1 MTQIDEERLKK
12 ILEEYKKENPEIK
25 PKDYGLVKNV
35 KEDNFNWWD
44 ITKDMAMSVPEAG
57 VNFVEFTGD
66 FLERNIPIDFM
77 KGPAPLK
84 FDGWGDGVIK
94 TNDFIPRIL
103 RGEEYAEEKKK
114 YSVDERQL
122 PHFHKA
128 ETWQGDMTERVFRF
142 IFGLIGPTKGLKA
155 AGVTGKINTVKG
167 ASVLALRGTTSG
179 AIADATVWDPNEGRM
194 SDWLIEFD
202 SPLLNNRV
210 TQYLASDDD
219 DTANEAAL
227 KNVLEGMI
235 PGIAAELII
244 GIRAVK
250 AAKQAKTA
258 EAKQAIYKEADSA
271 IKDKQKI
278 RKLNTQR
285 AELLE
290 KTKQLANETDKV
302 KIDQLTKRITSLA
315 KKIHKIEF
323 KTNKA
328 IKIKDVDKKLKVTK
342 KTAKKDVESFFGSI
356 LNVKAFRSGVHVLR
370 TIDQLSEHWDD
381 SLKTYLNS
389 DVLTNEAAKDLANIL
404 AIKPEELL
412 KALPKI
418 SAEADQGVIRM
429 LATKKILNDL
439 VIQFR
444 DQSAIYVKSFGKD
457 RKAWSKDALDD
468 VARYSQIIRETV
480 TGLKK
485 QIRGAARTTQAGNIK
500 GLTGTGKLIDV
511 QKAADTILNFKG
523 DAVTIANK
531 IANLKDV
538 DEILEKVAK
547 TKTQKAIEVTNS
559 VYINSLL
566 SGIWT
571 HAVNMTSGLY
581 EIAYVPLEII
591 GGGALRGDLKTVRLG
606 FAQYRGMIMNFRQT
620 LKMTALAFRQGDAVL
635 DPLMRTQD
643 NLEIRGG
650 RAVRP
655 ISADNLGFNG
665 KIGTVVDWFGHF
677 LELPSRL
684 LLTGDEVLKQINFNG
699 RLYANAVENTL
710 ERGYKLNSK
719 AAKENI
725 EQIMNNALKENG
737 TANIDLPI
745 VADALESA
753 RKGTFTNALKDGSY
767 RNWGSA
773 IEAFFNRVPELRF
786 IAPFIRTPTNLWR
799 HFGNRIPGLG
809 AFTKQNRTLWNS
821 GDPRARAEVIGRQMF
836 GMAAT
841 MYAVDLA
848 YTYVEL
854 PDGTK
859 LPKLTGRGPADK
871 ATQNLWRKTGWQPYS
886 ILVDEGNGKFVY
898 KAYNRLDPRFFVKGI
913 IADLVENSRNINKED
928 KYNLF
933 AAAVLSTMRGVTD
946 KSYTR
951 GIAEAFEL
959 MGDLTPANLEKF
971 AGNVL
976 GNFIPYASMRAQGI
990 PFILPKDKNVYETRD
1005 WVDKIVSKTPFA
1017 EKFLEKKRD
1026 VFGEHIERNTTG
1038 FWTDSDGILSW
1049 FTGPTGIGQKSEL
1062 DLNRD
1067 IMELASLKIGLTAP
1081 EPVKFKIVDLRD
1093 FKNKRYE
1100 KDGKQSAY
1108 DYWQEQI
1115 GKVKWNGKTIKEYY
1129 AAEFKKSSWRMRQS
1143 GDLNFDGGKEM
1154 MAKKIYEVFKKK
1166 AYAQMIKEYPEVKE
1180 AIKAAQKTKG
1190 GLLKSDQS
1198 GTRLDK
1204 TQNNLEK
1211 VLMY

>member
-12 ILEEYKKENPEIK
+12 ILEKYKKENPEIQ
-25 PKDYGLVKNV
+25 PKDYGLIKNV
-35 KEDNFNWWD
+35 KKDNFNWWD

-57 VNFVEFTGD
+57 YNFVEFTGD
-66 FLERNIPIDFM
+66 FLERNMPL
-77 KGPAPLK
+77 GAAPLK

-103 RGEEYAEEKKK
+103 RGEEYEEAKRNFN
-114 YSVDERQL
+114 VDDRQM

-142 IFGLIGPTKGLKA
+142 IFGMIGPTKGLKA

-202 SPLLNNRV
+202 SALLNNRV

-235 PGIAAELII
+235 PGIAAELLI

-250 AAKQAKTA
+250 AAKRVKDPKAK
-258 EAKQAIYKEADSA
+258 ESIYKEADGA

-328 IKIKDVDKKLKVTK
+328 IKIKDVDKKLKITK
-342 KTAKKDVESFFGSI
+342 KTAKKDVETFFGSI
-356 LNVKAFRSGVHVLR
+356 LNVKAFKSGRHVLA
-370 TIDQLSEHWDD
+370 TINQLSEHWDD

-404 AIKPEELL
+404 AVKPEELL

-444 DQSAIYVKSFGKD
+444 DQSAIYVKAFGKD

-468 VARYSQIIRETV
+468 VARYSQIIREAV

-591 GGGALRGDLKTVRLG
+591 GGGAMRGDLKTVRLG

-665 KIGTVVDWFGHF
+665 KIGTIVDWFGHF

-859 LPKLTGRGPADK
+859 LPKLTGRGPTDK

-959 MGDLTPANLEKF
+959 MGDLTPANLERF
-971 AGNVL
+971 TGNVL

-1017 EKFLEKKRD
+1017 ESKLEKKRD

-1062 DLNRD
+1062 DLNNSL
-1067 IMELASLKIGLTAP
+1067 MELASLKIGLTAP

-1115 GKVKWNGKTIKEYY
+1115 GKVTWNGKTIKEYY

-1166 AYAQMIKEYPEVKE
+1166 AYANMIKEYPEVKE

-1190 GLLKSDQS
+1190 GLLKSKS